1 MKFISTSVAGLL
13 AIVGAA
19 LSIVIAT
26 PAQATVFTF
35 DTDPFAGSDAL
46 TTPGRQI
53 VGGEPFISFAPAADS
68 FAISPSIFG
77 IVGGLHVVNDVVGNL
92 PTSGANVIVLQT
104 LDNDNDDTTPFNAG
118 SAADLIA
125 QQITS
130 DGAGFFVYYNSVL
143 DVLRLVYST
152 NLNDNGADLK
162 VLARMTNLDEDQL
175 PDFTA
180 ANFTDVPEPSGLL
193 VMMAVGGMLFGA
205 QTLRRRQPV

>member
-1 MKFISTSVAGLL
+1 MTFLSKTVAGLI
-13 AIVGAA
+13 AIAGTT
-19 LSIVIAT
+19 LSVAIA
-26 PAQATVFTF
+26 PAAQATVFTF

-46 TTPGRQI
+46 TTPGRQT
-53 VGGEPFISFAPAADS
+53 VGNEPFISFTPAADS

-77 IVGGLHVVNDVVGNL
+77 IVGGLHVVNDVVGNV
-92 PTSGANVIVLQT
+92 PAGGANVIVLQT
-104 LDNDNDDTTPFNAG
+104 IDNDNNEATPFNAG
-118 SAADLIA
+118 IAADLIA

-152 NLNDNGADLK
+152 NLNDNNADLK

-193 VMMAVGGMLFGA
+193 VMMAAGAMLFGA
-205 QTLRRRQPV
+205 QTLRRRAQT

>member
-13 AIVGAA
+13 AIVGTTLGVAT
-19 LSIVIAT
+19 AT

-53 VGGEPFISFAPAADS
+53 VGNEQFITFSPATDVFALSKAV
-68 FAISPSIFG
+68 FAVDGQVHFASALAG
-77 IVGGLHVVNDVVGNL
+77 DL
-92 PTSGANVIVLQT
+92 PTSGANVIVLRSI
-104 LDNDNDDTTPFNAG
+104 DNDDDETTPFNAG
-118 SAADLIA
+118 IAADLIA
-125 QQITS
+125 NQVTS

-152 NLNDNGADLK
+152 NLNDNTADLK

-175 PDFTA
+175 PDFTE
-180 ANFTDVPEPSGLL
+180 ANFNIVPEPSGLL
-193 VMMAVGGMLFGA
+193 VMMAVGAVLFGA